1 MNTENRSENIDEL
14 AEVLKKF
21 GENDIRVGQAIYN
34 VVTKS
39 NKDLFNIENSKL
51 VKLLEDELVEIKKV

>member
-1 MNTENRSENIDEL
+1 MNTENRSENIEEL